1 MTILTLIMA
10 SLVSWY
16 HRSIIHVLT
25 GCPLHF
31 PDLWLVRCHNSM
43 LWLAGCDTHDVS
55 STHLHCPWHSFEPQV
70 PNNNE
75 RSVWPLYTHGPLIT
89 FVHTPVIIKASTG
102 SGTRLFYTP
111 RIYINALYGFTHHN
125 SEYIFIV
132 CCICSAYFHW
142 KSGAMISAMIGSTLH
157 ISLSWLPLFLLP
169 PSVSVLCWKL
179 SVLSVSWSLIG
190 QTLTI
195 LASDWLMPAL
205 VMITQVEHITDCGH
219 WSCLLSAP
227 RICKDWELWSEK
239 IGAIILVV
247 QRDTVIDNLQLHS
260 ENNSLLSL
268 HDPEHIHVCHPD
280 WFIELFCQ
288 IIDFMLTRMSM
299 HQ

>member
-142 KSGAMISAMIGSTLH
+142 KSGAMICAMIGSTLH

-169 PSVSVLCWKL
+169 PSVSICCVESCQCCQFPGLWL
-179 SVLSVSWSLIG
+179 VRRWQYWPLIG
-190 QTLTI
+190 WCQLWWWSHRWNTSLTVVTG
-195 LASDWLMPAL
+195 L
-205 VMITQVEHITDCGH
+205 V
-219 WSCLLSAP
+219 SCLLPGSV
-227 RICKDWELWSEK
+227 K
-239 IGAIILVV
+239 
-247 QRDTVIDNLQLHS
+247 T
-260 ENNSLLSL
+260 ENY
-268 HDPEHIHVCHPD
+268 EV
-280 WFIELFCQ
+280 
-288 IIDFMLTRMSM
+288 RK
-299 HQ
+299 